1 MTRTRRILTAMVG
14 GAAVA
19 LTVFGSA
26 STAAASTTSATRES
40 SAVTAAAAWEWYS
53 FYYTRNDCVQVGRDG
68 VTAGW
73 WDAYKCV
80 YVRGDRWDLYVQR

>member
-19 LTVFGSA
+19 LTVLGSA
-26 STAAASTTSATRES
+26 STAAASTTSATREG
-40 SAVTAAAAWEWYS
+40 SAVTTAAAWEWYS

-68 VTAGW
+68 KAAGW
-73 WDAYKCV
+73 WYEYRCDFI
-80 YVRGDRWDLYVQR
+80 RSDRWDLYVKR